1 MNRVSLSAFAAALL
15 LAYPATSF
23 TRDSP
28 PGEAAWSRAVN
39 LMPLIDL
46 EKDAVK
52 GTWKLDHGTLISGME
67 RGERIQIPYEPPDEY
82 DYRIVFSITGG
93 ATEVMQIFSHA
104 GRMSGWAMGAVNN
117 TLIGFQMLGGKAIR
131 DNPTTLKSSN
141 SLDKGQTY
149 TSVLSIRR
157 RHLKAYL
164 NGKQLAEWKGGYDDA
179 GMNTG
184 WDLPNHHLLGFG
196 TYASQVE
203 FRRIELLEIT
213 GKGKAVR
220 LTESSVAQ
228 TTNNDAASSNVI
240 NLMPLIDPA
249 KDAVDGKWAVQ
260 DGKLVSELGGR
271 SRLMIPYEP
280 PDEYDYRI
288 ILSRRQGTG
297 YAIQYLPRNEHAA
310 LWIIGNKDDTLYGFE
325 MVGGKGIYAANN
337 PTVKGATIGF
347 ASGRSFTSLVKV
359 RKSGLKA
366 FMDGKQ
372 ITEWKTDF
380 NDASI
385 SPYWELPNRQLLGIG
400 NYRASFV
407 FEKIEIVE
415 ITGKG
420 KPLRESA
427 GPSPEQPQP
436 VGANTQPNA
445 RKETGKFVRNQSSI
459 KALYVIET
467 RAGMRAGSAQDVIA
481 TVERGGSSRDK
492 VCDFVADVEKDTR
505 ISMQEAERLLKL
517 RYPTWEWGCK
527 VRFSYAN
534 KYTKQAGGSAGG
546 AFSVL
551 LLSLLDG
558 MQIDPGYAMTG
569 DVTVDGK
576 IREVGAVAEKI
587 RGAVL
592 EGCKVIAVPD
602 TNKEDLNDL
611 AVLYS
616 PAMLWSAQIFSIA
629 TLDDAAAVARVDRA
643 TNLANAVSLF
653 AEVQSRLGKNTGAA
667 ALRNPWVYQSLR
679 EVLRLAPNHLSAE
692 FMLRAA
698 NNQLAP
704 TLSLRTSLDE
714 IWMAAT
720 PLLAGLLAKDPDPK
734 AYHRFTVKKI
744 PDDVIK
750 TMSARL
756 GGLQFRIH
764 PKTRDLKLAI
774 TEYAV
779 LMNQLMHQP
788 TTISRST
795 FEQFLAKKEKVL
807 GEASNL
813 GTDRK
818 VLEEMMH

>member
-1 MNRVSLSAFAAALL
+1 MNRVRLSAFAAALL
-15 LAYPATSF
+15 LAHPAT
-23 TRDSP
+23 
-28 PGEAAWSRAVN
+28 
-39 LMPLIDL
+39 
-46 EKDAVK
+46 
-52 GTWKLDHGTLISGME
+52 H
-67 RGERIQIPYEPPDEY
+67 
-82 DYRIVFSITGG
+82 
-93 ATEVMQIFSHA
+93 
-104 GRMSGWAMGAVNN
+104 
-117 TLIGFQMLGGKAIR
+117 
-131 DNPTTLKSSN
+131 
-141 SLDKGQTY
+141 
-149 TSVLSIRR
+149 
-157 RHLKAYL
+157 
-164 NGKQLAEWKGGYDDA
+164 
-179 GMNTG
+179 
-184 WDLPNHHLLGFG
+184 
-196 TYASQVE
+196 
-203 FRRIELLEIT
+203 
-213 GKGKAVR
+213 
-220 LTESSVAQ
+220 VAQ
-228 TTNNDAASSNVI
+228 TTVSDATSSHVI
-240 NLMPLIDPA
+240 NLMPLIDPTR
-249 KDAVDGKWAVQ
+249 DAVDGKWTMQ

-288 ILSRRQGTG
+288 VLTRRQGNG
-297 YAIQYLPRNEHAA
+297 YALQFLPHNEHTA
-310 LWIIGNKDDTLYGFE
+310 LWIMGTKDDTLYGFE
-325 MVGGKGIYAANN
+325 LIGGKGIYAANN
-337 PTVKGATIGF
+337 PTAKHTTLGF

-359 RKSGLKA
+359 RKNGLTA

-380 NDASI
+380 TDVSI
-385 SPYWELPNRQLLGIG
+385 GSYWELPNRQLLGIG
-400 NYRASFV
+400 CSKASFV

-415 ITGKG
+415 VTGKG

-427 GPSPEQPQP
+427 SPSSGQPPP
-436 VGANTQPNA
+436 VAANMQAGAQ
-445 RKETGKFVRNQSSI
+445 KEAGKFARNQSSI

-467 RAGMRAGSAQDVIA
+467 RAGMRAGSAQDIIA

-492 VCDFVADVEKDTR
+492 VCDFVADVAKDTR
-505 ISMQEAERLLKL
+505 ISMQEADRLLKL

-592 EGCKVIAVPD
+592 ENCRIIAVPD

-616 PAMLWSAQIFSIA
+616 PAMFWSAQIFSIA
-629 TLDDAAAVARVDRA
+629 TLDEAAALARVDRA
-643 TNLANAVSLF
+643 TNLASAVSLF
-653 AEVQSRLGKNTGAA
+653 AEVQSRLGRNAGAA
-667 ALRNPWVYQSLR
+667 ALRNAWVCQSLR
-679 EVLRLAPNHLSAE
+679 EILRLAPNHLSAE

-720 PLLAGLLAKDPDPK
+720 PLLAGLLSKDPNPK
-734 AYHRFTVKKI
+734 AYHRFAVKKI

-756 GGLQFRIH
+756 AGLQFRIH

-774 TEYAV
+774 TEYV
-779 LMNQLMHQP
+779 STIDQLMHQP

-795 FEQFLAKKEKVL
+795 YEQFLAKKEKVL